1 MLIKKKFRL
10 HSHDCWI
17 KGKLTSTDIFSDKH
31 QFPSLNF
38 SDLHDEKYQL
48 ISIDRSCYF
57 VRFKSEF
64 KQILTKKRK
73 KNWKIE
79 KQKNRETE
87 NRYEQLLL
95 IRGIKWSRLMFILLV
110 FIIIFR
116 LGIRNFKTPSSV
128 TKCSLGYFQ
137 INFSRIYQIHWIFKT
152 QENYACY
159 LS

>member
-17 KGKLTSTDIFSDKH
+17 KGKLTSTDIFFRQTPVSFFEFFGSTWWKI
-31 QFPSLNF
+31 
-38 SDLHDEKYQL
+38 QL
-48 ISIDRSCYF
+48 ISIDRLCYF

-73 KNWKIE
+73 KKPL
-79 KQKNRETE
+79 KNRETE

-116 LGIRNFKTPSSV
+116 LGIQNFKTPSSV
-128 TKCSLGYFQ
+128 TKCSLEYFQ
-137 INFSRIYQIHWIFKT
+137 INFSRIYQIRWIFKT
-152 QENYACY
+152 RENYACY